1 MQTLNLNTVEKVIFY
16 FLPPRPNKTRLLFL
30 HNFIKLNVLII
41 YNFKGIWCFVWYWD
55 FPHKLSRMSRSS
67 FTNKLS
73 VINPVLSR
81 TICFNSNFKEKYRT
95 SWLNKPRFSETSQ
108 NDVLIEQKGE
118 YPFKWRLCFWKLKT
132 FFSRRPYGSILFRFF
147 RKHSS

>member
-1 MQTLNLNTVEKVIFY
+1 
-16 FLPPRPNKTRLLFL
+16 
-30 HNFIKLNVLII
+30 
-41 YNFKGIWCFVWYWD
+41 
-55 FPHKLSRMSRSS
+55 MSRSS
-67 FTNKLS
+67 FLNTNKLS

-95 SWLNKPRFSETSQ
+95 SWLNKPCFSETCQ

-118 YPFKWRLCFWKLKT
+118 YPFKWGVMFLKNLKY

-147 RKHSS
+147 RKHSSLLSINIWDRRGMKLSAIILKFICVHLYHIASINSGCETNDKVTEINFIEKVS